1 MRLVVV
7 ALLVAALA
15 AGCDDNGQKYSRSD
29 VEHAFRSQEFELF
42 APNRRPSVLD
52 KEAILALVD
61 RQADDPQTGEMG
73 EPVLVL
79 IYDDEK
85 GATDADRTLRSQAT
99 SGSFDVR
106 KGNVV
111 VTSDEGVTAPMRK
124 RIRAALAEL
133 G

>member
-1 MRLVVV
+1 MRLVVA
-7 ALLVAALA
+7 ALLIAALA

-29 VEHAFRSQEFELF
+29 VEHAFRSQGFELF
-42 APNRRPSVLD
+42 APNRPSVLD
-52 KEAILALVD
+52 KEAMLALVD
-61 RQADDPQTGEMG
+61 SQGVDPPTAKTGE
-73 EPVLVL
+73 PILVL
-79 IYDDEK
+79 IYEDEE

-106 KGNVV
+106 KENVV
-111 VTSDEGVTAPMRK
+111 ITSDKGVTAPMRK